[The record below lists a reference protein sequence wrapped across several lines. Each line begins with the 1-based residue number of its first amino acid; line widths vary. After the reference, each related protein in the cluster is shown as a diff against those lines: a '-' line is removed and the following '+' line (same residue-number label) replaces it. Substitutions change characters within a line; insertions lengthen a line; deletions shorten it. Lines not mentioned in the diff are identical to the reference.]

1 MDIPA
6 EQARALFAAARVAR
20 LATADASGRPHL
32 VPVTFAVE
40 EQRVYFAVDAK
51 PKRAAYLRR
60 LRNIAQ
66 NPQVSLLVDEYAED
80 WRALWW
86 VRADGV
92 ARVLE
97 PGAATDDADEAVAC
111 RAAALLRA
119 KYPQYAAFRD
129 ALPGPFVEIAVTGWS
144 GWRFAAPGAAPGSL
158 P

>member
-1 MDIPA
+1 MEIPA

-20 LATADASGRPHL
+20 LATADAAGRPHL
-32 VPVTFAVE
+32 VPVTFVVAAE
-40 EQRVYFAVDAK
+40 PAAESGAETAADELRVYFAVDAK
-51 PKRAAYLRR
+51 PKRAPDLRR

-97 PGAATDDADEAVAC
+97 DDAAAVS
-111 RAAALLRA
+111 RVAALLRA

-129 ALPGPFVEIAVTGWS
+129 ALPGPFVGIAVTGWS
-144 GWRFAAPGAAPGSL
+144 GWRFAL